1 MSERRAIY
9 KASEHE
15 EQVAL
20 FEWAAMV
27 PELQWMFAI
36 PNGGAR
42 HIAVAGKLKAEG
54 VKRGVPDIFLPL
66 ARRGYHG
73 LFIEMKSDR
82 GRTSPEQREWIEG
95 LRRNGYVVAVCYGQ
109 DIARALLASY
119 VFGQDDDFG
128 IVNP

>member
-1 MSERRAIY
+1 MSERCATY
-9 KASEHE
+9 AATEHG

-20 FEWAAMV
+20 FEWAANV
-27 PELQWMFAI
+27 PELRWMFAI

-73 LFIEMKSDR
+73 LFIEMKSAK
-82 GRTSPEQREWIEG
+82 GRTSPEQRKWIDG
-95 LRRNGYVVAVCYGQ
+95 LRLNGYVVAVCYGQ
-109 DIARALLASY
+109 DDARSLIEAY
-119 VFGQDDDFG
+119 VFGQDDDD
-128 IVNP
+128 